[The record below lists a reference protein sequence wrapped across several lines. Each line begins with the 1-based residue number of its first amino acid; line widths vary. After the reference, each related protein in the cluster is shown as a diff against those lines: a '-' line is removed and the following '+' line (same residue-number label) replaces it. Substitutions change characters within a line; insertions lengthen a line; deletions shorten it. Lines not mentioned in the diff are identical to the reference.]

1 MRMHRKPIAA
11 LIADSE
17 AGHLRR
23 ALGPNALILLGI
35 GAIIGAGIFVLT
47 GQVAAQ
53 FSGPALVLSMILA
66 GIACALAGL
75 CYAELASMIPV
86 AGSAY
91 TYAYATLGEVVAWI
105 IGWDLILEY
114 SLASST
120 VALGW
125 GATAVSLLADVGIVL
140 PGTITTAPFNLPAAL
155 VVLAITALLVLG
167 VRESARTNTI
177 IVVIKLAV
185 LAMFIAAGSFFI
197 RPELWTPFI
206 PENTG
211 TFGQFGWSGVVRG
224 AGVIFFAYIGFDA
237 VSTAAQEAENP
248 QRDMPRGILW
258 SLVICTVLYIA
269 VALVLTGI
277 VDYRRLNVA
286 SPIAVAIDET
296 GLVWLG
302 PIIKIGALAGL
313 FSVMLVNLLAQPR
326 VFFSMARDGL
336 LPAWAAKI
344 HPRFRTPHVTTL
356 VTGSAVAIAAAT
368 LPMNVL
374 SQLVSMGTLLA
385 FAIVCAGVAIL
396 RRTDPGLRRPFRVPF
411 TPWLPLAGVLACLYL
426 MVALPLATWARLVA
440 WLAVGMAIYLLYGRR
455 NAARVRANGL

>member
-1 MRMHRKPIAA
+1 MHRKSIAT

-17 AGHLRR
+17 AGHLHR
-23 ALGPNALILLGI
+23 ALGPNALVLLGI

-53 FSGPALVLSMILA
+53 FTGPALVLSMVLA

-91 TYAYATLGEVVAWI
+91 TYAYATLGELVAWI

-125 GATAVSLLADVGIVL
+125 GATAVSLLADMGIVI
-140 PGTITTAPFNLPAAL
+140 PSTFTTAPFNVPAAL
-155 VVLAITALLVLG
+155 VVLVITGLLVRG

-177 IVVIKLAV
+177 IVVIKLVV
-185 LAMFIAAGSFFI
+185 LAMFIVAGSFFLK
-197 RPELWTPFI
+197 PDLWQPFI
-206 PENTG
+206 PKNTG
-211 TFGQFGWSGVVRG
+211 TFGEFGWSGVVRG
-224 AGVIFFAYIGFDA
+224 AGIIFFAYIGFDA
-237 VSTAAQEAENP
+237 VSTAAQEAKNP

-258 SLVICTVLYIA
+258 SLVICTLLYIA
-269 VALVLTGI
+269 TALVLTGI
-277 VDYRRLNVA
+277 VDYRKLNVA
-286 SPIAVAIDET
+286 SPVAVAIDAT
-296 GLVWLG
+296 GLTWLG
-302 PIIKIGALAGL
+302 PIIKIGTLAGL

-356 VTGSAVAIAAAT
+356 VTGVAVAIAAAT

-385 FAIVCAGVAIL
+385 FAIVCAGVLIL
-396 RRTDPGLRRPFRVPF
+396 RRSDPHRPRPFRVPF
-411 TPWLPLAGVLACLYL
+411 MPWLPIAGVIACLYL
-426 MVALPLATWARLVA
+426 MSALPLATWIRLAA
-440 WLAVGMAIYLLYGRR
+440 WLAVGMAIYLLYGRK
-455 NAARVRANGL
+455 NAASVRARAV